1 MTVKYK
7 TLITTAGAAK
17 FAAATAGGTKITLT
31 QMAVGDGGGTLP
43 VPDVSQTKLISEK
56 WRAALNKISVDARH
70 DNYVV
75 AELVIPP
82 EVGGFW
88 LREMGLYDAD
98 GTLVAVASM
107 AESYKPELAE
117 GSGRAQTLRMVI
129 IVSAIESVDLT
140 VDATMVMATQ
150 EYVEDK
156 LAEHER
162 SRRHPDATLSEKGF
176 TQLSSATDST
186 SEVLAATPKAV
197 KAAYD
202 LANGKYTAQDAT
214 TARKGLVQ
222 LSSATDSTSEE
233 LAATPKAVKAAFDMG
248 DVANKNADTRLGKNS
263 NLADV
268 TDKAQARDNL
278 GLKSAALCEVQSS
291 KDDVTP
297 GRVVANGG
305 AVAVRSAVASGV
317 AGSFTADTNNLPE
330 NAVSF
335 TYASAAHS
343 PGFESSVLDF
353 SGLGGRYN
361 VQLAASYMQPGL
373 VKLRTKNGDSN
384 AWNNW
389 TTFYTTENKPTPADI
404 GALPSGGTAV
414 AATKLESARKINSV
428 AFDGTRD
435 ITLSPA
441 NIGALSAAGG
451 ELTGPVT
458 FKNNS
463 ASYPV
468 TLEGGSPTIV
478 FSETDSGK
486 KFFLV
491 ADGNAIRLQ
500 EDNTGN
506 GKTAFAWDGN
516 TLGTS
521 GRFSAIGAMDITG
534 PVPTIALNE
543 SDTGKTILLVM
554 DGASIRLQEDNTGGR
569 EIFSWSTPQGA
580 LSTAGTFNAS
590 ILYESGSRVYSPRN
604 QPPQQDLSRYAT
616 TSWANIDL
624 RNDIYNWANGRFM
637 QGLRFGAVEQAIIY
651 RALGYNDQLGY
662 VITGVVNN
670 SPSTPDDIVDIIQ
683 RRPLQVNINGA
694 WMNVGQ

>member
-31 QMAVGDGGGTLP
+31 QMAVGDGGGKLP
-43 VPDVSQTKLISEK
+43 VPDVSQTKLIGEK

-129 IVSAIESVDLT
+129 IVSAIESVDLM

-150 EYVEDK
+150 DYVDDK

-186 SEVLAATPKAV
+186 SE
-197 KAAYD
+197 
-202 LANGKYTAQDAT
+202 G
-214 TARKGLVQ
+214 
-222 LSSATDSTSEE
+222 

-248 DVANKNADTRLGKNS
+248 DAANKNADTRLGKKS

-268 TDKAQARDNL
+268 ADKAQARDNL
-278 GLKSAALCEVQSS
+278 GLKSAALCQVQSS

-330 NAVSF
+330 NAISF

-343 PGFESSVLDF
+343 PGFESSLLDF

-389 TTFYTTENKPTPADI
+389 TTFYTTENKPAPADI

-435 ITLSPA
+435 ITLTPA
-441 NIGALSAAGG
+441 NIGALSVAGG

-458 FKNNS
+458 FKNSS
-463 ASYPV
+463 AGYPV
-468 TLEGGSPTIV
+468 TLEGSSPTIV
-478 FSETDSGK
+478 FSETDVNK
-486 KFFLV
+486 KLYLV
-491 ADGNAIRLQ
+491 MDGTGVRFQ
-500 EDNTGN
+500 EDNTGS
-506 GKTAFAWDGN
+506 GKNIFAWNGN
-516 TLGTS
+516 TFATEGGISVRDKLE
-521 GRFSAIGAMDITG
+521 ITG
-534 PVPTIALNE
+534 PAPVISLGE
-543 SDTGKTILLVM
+543 SDTGKKIMLVM
-554 DGASIRLQEDNTGGR
+554 DGSSIRLQEDHTAGR
-569 EIFSWSTPQGA
+569 EIFAWSTPQTT
-580 LSTAGTFNAS
+580 LSTAGSFTARAV
-590 ILYESGSRVYSPRN
+590 YEGSTRVYSPN
-604 QPPQQDLSRYAT
+604 NPPPQQNLSPYAT
-616 TSWANIDL
+616 STWVAQYFI
-624 RNDIYNWANGRFM
+624 
-637 QGLRFGAVEQAIIY
+637 QGLRFGALESAIIF
-651 RALGYNDQLGY
+651 RAPGYNDQLGY
-662 VITGVVNN
+662 VITGVTNGNN
-670 SPSTPDDIVDIIQ
+670 DDVVDVIQ